1 MRKTGIPKWGEL
13 VIVRILKIN
22 PHSATADLIE
32 YKRTGYIQA
41 VEVAKKWVRNISEF
55 LKEGQFVVCRVL
67 RSDQNNI
74 DLSVKRVAR
83 EEANRKLTAFK
94 RETRFEK
101 LFEVVAKEFGKDLE
115 TAYREVG
122 FDLQENFGSIEKAF
136 EIAWKNPELLKER
149 IDKKEWVEKLI
160 DVSNKTFTEKTH
172 EMKSNLKL
180 ISYSSNGLN
189 VIKNSL
195 SKANKSDFEVR
206 YMSAPSYQIIGKG
219 KDIKKLRASLEQVS
233 EEIVKE
239 VNKHR
244 GDCSFSIEGKH

>member
-1 MRKTGIPKWGEL
+1 MRKLGTPKWGEL
-13 VIVRILKIN
+13 VIVRIIKIN

-67 RSDQNNI
+67 RADPQNI

-83 EEANRKLTAFK
+83 DEANRKLTAFK

-101 LFEVVAKEFGKDLE
+101 LFEVIGKEMGKDLE

-122 FDLQENFGSIEKAF
+122 FDLQENFGSMEKSF
-136 EIAWKNPELLKER
+136 EFAWKNPDLLRQR
-149 IDKKEWVEKLI
+149 IGQKEWVEKI
-160 DVSNKTFTEKTH
+160 IAIANKTFTEKTH

-180 ISYSSNGLN
+180 VSYSSNGLDI
-189 VIKNSL
+189 IKNAL
-195 SKANKSDFEVR
+195 DKAQKSNFEVR
-206 YMSAPSYQIIGKG
+206 YVSAPNYQIIGKG
-219 KDIKKLRASLEQVS
+219 KDAKKLRAEIEQVS

-239 VNKHR
+239 VNKNR
-244 GDCSFSIEGKH
+244 GECSFSIEGKH

>member
-1 MRKTGIPKWGEL
+1 MRKTGFPKWGEL
-13 VIVRILKIN
+13 VIVRITKIN

-83 EEANRKLTAFK
+83 EEANRKLSAFK

-101 LFEVVAKEFGKDLE
+101 LFEIVAKEFGKDLE
-115 TAYREVG
+115 TAYKEVG

-136 EIAWKNPELLKER
+136 EIAWKNPELLKQR
-149 IDKKEWVEKLI
+149 VNKRDWIEKLI
-160 DVSNKTFTEKTH
+160 DLANKTFTEKTH

-180 ISYSSNGLN
+180 ISYNSGGLN
-189 VIKNSL
+189 IIKSAL
-195 SKANKSDFEVR
+195 GKAAKSDLEVR
-206 YMSAPSYQIIGKG
+206 YMSAPNYQLIGKG
-219 KDIKKLRASLEQVS
+219 KDIKKLRATLEQVS
-233 EEIVKE
+233 EEVVKE